1 MEREREADP
10 NGEAFPGQE
19 CALRS
24 KAVPAWGRRG
34 EETPS
39 LAARNPQR
47 ENLEGLK
54 GDEGAICRFHENQP
68 LSFPAFSAEFILGF
82 SLILPL
88 L

>member
-1 MEREREADP
+1 M
-10 NGEAFPGQE
+10 
-19 CALRS
+19 
-24 KAVPAWGRRG
+24 PAWGRRG

-54 GDEGAICRFHENQP
+54 GDEGAICRFYENQSI
-68 LSFPAFSAEFILGF
+68 SFTAFSAEFILGF
-82 SLILPL
+82 TLILPL